1 MNKLENLDYLHLE
14 LISLVARHLQ
24 IDSKAVVANE
34 TLEAIVYE
42 IQDDQAGGLDCLD
55 LMAKLAVKRYLTAL
69 ELERE
74 QKATQTI
81 RNRNYW
87 ESLLAK

>member
-14 LISLVARHLQ
+14 LISLVAGHLQ
-24 IDSKAVVANE
+24 VDAKSVVANE

-42 IQDDQAGGLDCLD
+42 IQDDQARGLDCLD
-55 LMAKLAVKRYLTAL
+55 LMAKLAVKRYQEAL

-74 QKATQTI
+74 QKATQTL

-87 ESLLAK
+87 ENLLAK